1 MLNAQQ
7 RALVEQLFAQAV
19 TLPPDQQA
27 LFLHEHCDDSEV
39 CREVESLLPFAGS
52 SFRDVLDAVEVVA
65 GSLLAPDTPT
75 RLAEGTLLGR
85 YRLQGTLGKGGMG
98 EVYKAHD
105 TRLERAVAIKVL
117 PAHISS
123 NAESKERFEREA
135 RTIAVLNHSHICSLY
150 DVGQHEGID

>member
-7 RALVEQLFAQAV
+7 RALAEQLFAQAV

-39 CREVESLLPFAGS
+39 CREVESLLQFAGS
-52 SFRDVLDAVEVVA
+52 SAHDVVAAVKEIA
-65 GSLLAPDTPT
+65 GSLLAPDTPA

-85 YRLQGTLGKGGMG
+85 YRLQGVLGKGGMG
-98 EVYKAHD
+98 EVYKARD
-105 TRLERAVAIKVL
+105 TRLERTVAIKVL
-117 PAHISS
+117 PAHIST

-135 RTIAVLNHSHICSLY
+135 
-150 DVGQHEGID
+150 